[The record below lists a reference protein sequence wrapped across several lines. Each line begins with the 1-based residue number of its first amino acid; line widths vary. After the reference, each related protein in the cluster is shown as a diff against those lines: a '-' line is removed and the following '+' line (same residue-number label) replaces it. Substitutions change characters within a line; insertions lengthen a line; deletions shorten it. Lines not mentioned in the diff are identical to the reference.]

1 MGLRTLKKEDV
12 GRFVDNL
19 IKEFEVFGPV
29 PVDGKTAFQKAG
41 SFPDITLDYANTL
54 LPPKK
59 FLLPQEEVLFTYTLG
74 DTPEMKA
81 NIENPARVV
90 FGARS
95 CDLHGIRLLDDIFA
109 EGSPDAHYFARRKG
123 TFFVGLDCKEPCSPN
138 SFCKD
143 MGTLKP
149 GGGYDLFFTDMG
161 GVYGVEVGS
170 KAGVALLEYGE
181 FHYPTY
187 RQKDLFL
194 DTWRKK
200 LEEFPNLL
208 GYDVNRLPV
217 LLADAYDDPLWD
229 ALEER
234 CFDCGACT
242 VVCPTCYCFDVF
254 DRNEADGVHGARCR
268 RWDSC
273 QLRAFALIAS
283 GENMRGKR
291 SDRLRHR
298 LFRKGKYFKEWY
310 DRFACVGCGR
320 CGRACLVRID
330 VREIFIQVG
339 AKCPMP

>member
-1 MGLRTLKKEDV
+1 MGLRILEKEDL
-12 GRFVDNL
+12 GQFIDNL
-19 IKEFEVFGPV
+19 IKDFEVFGPV
-29 PVDGKTAFQKAG
+29 PKDGKTAFGKAL
-41 SFPDITLDYANTL
+41 SFADITLDYTNTL

-74 DTPEMKA
+74 DHPDMEA
-81 NIENPARVV
+81 HIERPGRVV

-95 CDLHGIRLLDDIFA
+95 CDLHGIKLLDDIFA
-109 EGSPDAHYFARRKG
+109 EGSPDAHYFGRRKG
-123 TFFVGLDCKEPCSPN
+123 TFFIGLDCREPCSPN

-143 MGTLKP
+143 MKTLEP
-149 GGGYDLFFTDMG
+149 GGGYDLFFTGLGD
-161 GVYGVEVGS
+161 VYGVQVGS
-170 KAGVALLEYGE
+170 KAGMALLEYGD
-181 FHYPTY
+181 FHYPAY
-187 RQKDLFL
+187 GQKELFFG
-194 DTWRKK
+194 TWKKK
-200 LEEFPNLL
+200 LTSFPDRLDFDTNK
-208 GYDVNRLPV
+208 LPV
-217 LLADAYDDPLWD
+217 LLTDAYDDPMWD

-254 DRNEADGVHGARCR
+254 DRNEVDGIHGARCR

-273 QLRAFALIAS
+273 QLRSFALIAS

-298 LFRKGKYFKEWY
+298 LFRKGKYFKEKF

-330 VREIFIQVG
+330 VLDIFRQVG
-339 AKCPMP
+339 MRCP